1 LAAPPGPLKILP
13 SQGAKADPGRR
24 IVITHKVVTSL
35 NEGTDA
41 DEF

>member
-1 LAAPPGPLKILP
+1 MAAPPGPLKILP
-13 SQGAKADPGRR
+13 GQGVKADPGRR
-24 IVITHKVVTSL
+24 IEIRHKVVTSL